1 MKEKLIELIQTSLKE
16 YDIGDINIS
25 LEIPKNKDYPLE
37 KLLYVDDQLE
47 FVYELYSY
55 TTEDRTYFYINKKSL
70 LNNIEAIIYIY
81 FDSEKDLDS
90 FIDYVFI
97 NSDFRMKDIPSLFIE
112 YKNNVIDSG
121 GEIFYVEGENHLINK
136 IIYNTY
142 ITMKQ

>member
-1 MKEKLIELIQTSLKE
+1 MKKIFLMFLSIIFLAVNVFSS
-16 YDIGDINIS
+16 DIK
-25 LEIPKNKDYPLE
+25 IPKNKDYPLE